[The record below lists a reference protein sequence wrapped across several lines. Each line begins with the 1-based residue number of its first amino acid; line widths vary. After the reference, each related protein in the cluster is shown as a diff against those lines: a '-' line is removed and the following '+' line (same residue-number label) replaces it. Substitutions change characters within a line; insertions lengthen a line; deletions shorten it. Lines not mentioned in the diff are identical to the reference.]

1 MGVIVVC
8 VLLDQPITIQGGEE
22 RLWCGEP
29 SILDLTDRS
38 TELSV

>member
-8 VLLDQPITIQGGEE
+8 VLLDQSITIQGGEAVV
-22 RLWCGEP
+22 RGT